1 VTRSWLPLAGGVI
14 VAVLLVVI
22 AAGITEPFLT
32 NGYADPLWS
41 LAAVGA
47 VAFGLQLRSDPST
60 RAAAVI
66 LVLVAGMTKNEG
78 FVTAVAL
85 VVLVAARSIGW
96 TGIRGARGR
105 VVAPLVVAVCELA
118 ALAWWPVLMK
128 AIHARGASSTFSTSQ
143 DLAHRT
149 DAVVHGFSPY
159 LHVLVLALPL
169 AVVGGVVLRGVRR
182 RVEVGNDVWAWL
194 ALGTGLVAVASA
206 LVTGS
211 GAIGPWLLSTA
222 HRITEYPAL
231 EGWWIVGVWVVVAV
245 AGLAGQATPDGTDVV
260 AHATPEGTMVHEG
273 ELVGVHA

>member
-1 VTRSWLPLAGGVI
+1 
-14 VAVLLVVI
+14 
-22 AAGITEPFLT
+22 
-32 NGYADPLWS
+32 
-41 LAAVGA
+41 
-47 VAFGLQLRSDPST
+47 
-60 RAAAVI
+60 
-66 LVLVAGMTKNEG
+66 
-78 FVTAVAL
+78 
-85 VVLVAARSIGW
+85 
-96 TGIRGARGR
+96 
-105 VVAPLVVAVCELA
+105 
-118 ALAWWPVLMK
+118 
-128 AIHARGASSTFSTSQ
+128 
-143 DLAHRT
+143 
-149 DAVVHGFSPY
+149 
-159 LHVLVLALPL
+159 
-169 AVVGGVVLRGVRR
+169 VVLRGVRR